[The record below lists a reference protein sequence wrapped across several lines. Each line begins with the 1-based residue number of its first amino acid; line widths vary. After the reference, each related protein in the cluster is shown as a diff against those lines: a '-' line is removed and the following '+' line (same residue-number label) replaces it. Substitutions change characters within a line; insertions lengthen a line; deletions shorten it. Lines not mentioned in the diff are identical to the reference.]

1 MEENASVKVEIS
13 LDEKYGL
20 RSLTRGELKALRKEK
35 ISLAKMDRMD
45 PDAAEE
51 VVDRI
56 VATVMGDAAD
66 DLPNPEAL
74 AVFGRII
81 ELTYG
86 DERSEKNSSG
96 PGGKSAP
103 GKTRKK

>member
-1 MEENASVKVEIS
+1 MEENVSVKAEIG

-35 ISLAKMDRMD
+35 ISLAKIDRLD

-66 DLPNPEAL
+66 DLPNPDAL
-74 AVFGRII
+74 KIFVRII

-86 DERSEKNSSG
+86 DEKSEKNSSG
-96 PGGKSAP
+96 PGVSSAP